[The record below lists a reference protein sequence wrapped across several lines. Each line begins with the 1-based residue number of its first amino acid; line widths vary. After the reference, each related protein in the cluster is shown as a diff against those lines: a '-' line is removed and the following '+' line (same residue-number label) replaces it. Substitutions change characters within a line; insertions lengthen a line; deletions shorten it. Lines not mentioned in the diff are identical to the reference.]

1 MYVFPLQIQDI
12 EPRYCSFMTTL
23 CYCYLISHASNFCGY
38 SSHCV
43 PIVRRANCFALL
55 PSSKAK
61 RDVVLTDECT

>member
-12 EPRYCSFMTTL
+12 EPRYYDHFVLLLSD
-23 CYCYLISHASNFCGY
+23 IARECGY

-55 PSSKAK
+55 PKSKAK
-61 RDVVLTDECT
+61 RDAVPTDECT